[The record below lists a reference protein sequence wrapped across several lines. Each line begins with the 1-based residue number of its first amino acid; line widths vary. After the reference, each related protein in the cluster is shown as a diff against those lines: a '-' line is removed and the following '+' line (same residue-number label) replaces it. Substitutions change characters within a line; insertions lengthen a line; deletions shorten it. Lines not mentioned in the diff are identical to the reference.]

1 MLFRSILIKL
11 IPPKINAFDK
21 DDIAVFTMELVDES
35 AASIEIRAWID
46 RNNWPVI
53 QQAVADALEMM
64 FPEGG

>member
-1 MLFRSILIKL
+1 MKIKL
-11 IPPKINAFDK
+11 IPPKMDAFDD

-46 RNNWPVI
+46 RDNWPAI

-64 FPEGG
+64 FPGAGDAP